1 VLPTA
6 AIADAA
12 AVSFAAFTM
21 LNNVLRDIVLT
32 EQQVAAAAAAVWLLL
47 LLLLMLSRPVTPMP
61 LRTLSV
67 QITAQKSLCLP
78 SSAPKSGA
86 GADVER

>member
-32 EQQVAAAAAAVWLLL
+32 EQQVAAAAVWLLL